1 MSTQTIPSDA
11 DLEAARLL
19 LARLGVTAAD
29 LLAAN
34 SVPGNVPTFAEYI
47 PRVAEAAPEGAAGV
61 YKHYWNR
68 ILQHWPDR
76 HLNEP
81 TPSEIEHFAKTTKNN
96 ATVRRNSRG
105 GNGAAEH
112 LIAAFRCIY
121 HHAEND
127 GLINP

>member
-1 MSTQTIPSDA
+1 MSTQAGAEI
-11 DLEAARLL
+11 EAARML
-19 LARLGVTAAD
+19 LARLGVTPEQ
-29 LLAAN
+29 LLQTTDTT
-34 SVPGNVPTFAEYI
+34 PGNVPTFAEYI
-47 PRVAEAAPEGAAGV
+47 PRVAEAAPQGAAGV

-68 ILQHWPDR
+68 ILQHWPNR

-96 ATVRRNSRG
+96 AVTRRNSRG